1 MWGEGRERIEPWQ
14 VPGRTRPLPPQN
26 ILHVRLQPAQQL
38 PHGFL
43 RILRLESGEQ
53 VVERRDAASCVARLR
68 DARACC
74 CMPRAGFGFNAARV

>member
-53 VVERRDAASCVARLR
+53 VVERRDAASCVVGGARLR
-68 DARACC
+68 DAR
-74 CMPRAGFGFNAARV
+74 GWQHTDKRV